1 MLKEYLLALSIGPV
15 QGFIAAA
22 RRTRDLWFGSYILS
36 EVSKAA
42 ARFLDDMGATLIF
55 PAPKNKNLLA
65 ADSEL
70 QVTNH
75 IMALVPEDLD
85 PEKLADCAKKAA
97 RYRWLIFAES
107 TLETVGREKIN
118 SNIWEEQ
125 VIDVLELYAAWVPWD
140 SSKTSY
146 QKARERLNL
155 VLDGRKALRDFLPAS
170 GNWKGIPKSSLDGAR
185 ESVLSLTGR
194 ADVRRRFK
202 IKKNEH
208 LDSVG
213 LIKRCAPMPGGDQ
226 HAEFVSVVR
235 VAADPWIRGKAKTEQ
250 GKSCFKKIGDLCCS
264 DFAPRIYSEV
274 YANFPYDATPLYI
287 SRLKAL
293 QKDPD
298 MEPYKKNLTEIEIII
313 QKNFKKG
320 DQPSP
325 YYAVLLADGDHM
337 GAVLSKMQNP
347 EEHQKFSSSLSDFSQ
362 EVRKIIEDHY
372 GCLVY
377 SGGDDVLAFL
387 PVDQCL
393 SAAREL
399 HDFFESKLSQ
409 ENPALGT
416 DVPTL
421 SVGIAIGY
429 CFDPLEDMLTSA
441 REALKD
447 AKDGRLADRYDKR
460 NGLAVHYLPR
470 GAEAIRVRDRWENKP
485 DRRLEKWI
493 EYLNSDS
500 LSDRTVYDLHAL
512 AGDYTGWKCDSLQDL
527 VVKELERILSKKKPA
542 GKKMSEDVIDTL
554 KAEIEGAADL
564 DRLAC
569 ELLVARHM
577 APIFSQA
584 ADRTGTAS
592 QKEESMCEGK
602 EGGD

>member
-1 MLKEYLLALSIGPV
+1 LKEYLLALSIGPV

-75 IMALVPEDLD
+75 IMALVSEGFD
-85 PEKLADCAKKAA
+85 PEEEFAKCAKKAA
-97 RYRWLIFAES
+97 RKRWLSFAKS
-107 TLETVGREKIN
+107 TLETVGREKIKYE
-118 SNIWEEQ
+118 IWKEQ
-125 VIDVLELYAAWVPWD
+125 VDDVLELYAAWVPWD
-140 SSKTSY
+140 SSNTSY

-170 GNWKGIPKSSLDGAR
+170 GERKGIPKSSLDGAR
-185 ESVLSLTGR
+185 ESVLNLTDR

-202 IKKNEH
+202 VKKNEH

-213 LIKRCAPMPGGDQ
+213 LIKRCAPIPGGDQ

-250 GKSCFKKIGDLCCS
+250 GKRCFEIIGKLCRS
-264 DFAPRIYSEV
+264 DYAPRINSKV
-274 YANFPYDATPLYI
+274 YAEFPYDATPLYI

-298 MEPYKKNLTEIEIII
+298 MSPYKENLIEIEKIL
-313 QKNFKKG
+313 QENFKKG

-325 YYAVLLADGDHM
+325 YYAVLMADGDRM
-337 GAVLSKMQNP
+337 GAVLSKMRNP
-347 EEHQKFSSSLSDFSQ
+347 EDHKKFSSSLSDFSQ
-362 EVRKIIEDHY
+362 EVRGIIEKHH

-393 SAAREL
+393 AAARKL
-399 HDFFESKLSQ
+399 HDHFEAKLSE
-409 ENPALGT
+409 ENPALGA

-447 AKDGRLADRYDKR
+447 AKGDRLADRSDKR
-460 NGLAVHYLPR
+460 DGLAVHYLPR
-470 GAEAIRVRDRWENKP
+470 GAEAIRVRDRWRNEP

-493 EYLNSDS
+493 ELLNSDS

-512 AGDYTGWKCDSLQDL
+512 ARDYVGWEGEHLQNL
-527 VVKELERILSKKKPA
+527 LAKELERILSKKKPA
-542 GKKMSEDVIDTL
+542 GKKMKEEVIEDL
-554 KAEIEGAADL
+554 KAGIKEAADL
-564 DRLAC
+564 DRLAV

-577 APIFSQA
+577 APIYMQSAGGAGA
-584 ADRTGTAS
+584 AG